1 MVVIV
6 VYVLNAIIQTI
17 MDKSISELIAM
28 NVLRDIQIAV
38 LNTSTDCMIRG
49 DYKNGKT
56 MERLSDFIEIQFK
69 TYDDEDTLEETS

>member
-6 VYVLNAIIQTI
+6 VYVLNAIIQMI

-49 DYKNGKT
+49 DYENAET

>member
-49 DYKNGKT
+49 DYENAET